1 MFSFLP
7 FPPLK
12 RDFRNQA
19 FCIGHNSKL
28 GHGRKRSPRRRTS
41 SQTKWEEARSGSSLA
56 YVFLA
61 TVHRNHRRAAAVEST
76 AQSTEFVQRPGSLPE
91 ASVTA
96 VSQGL
101 QEGEQVNL
109 GCRALTRAISNFLE
123 EKELTFHFLISTYYW
138 TYSLELVRGL
148 RSEGKRP
155 WEVRFTRTGSR
166 DRRLGPR
173 AT

>member
-1 MFSFLP
+1 M
-7 FPPLK
+7 
-12 RDFRNQA
+12 
-19 FCIGHNSKL
+19 
-28 GHGRKRSPRRRTS
+28 
-41 SQTKWEEARSGSSLA
+41 
-56 YVFLA
+56 
-61 TVHRNHRRAAAVEST
+61 EST
-76 AQSTEFVQRPGSLPE
+76 ARSTEFVQRPGSLPE

-101 QEGEQVNL
+101 QEGEQVSL
-109 GCRALTRAISNFLE
+109 GCRALTQATSNFLE

-166 DRRLGPR
+166 DRGPGPR